1 MTYLFNKL
9 RLVYVGTNKPFDKC
23 IHIFGSSGCYHSP
36 KKIATKVTWYPKML
50 DLI

>member
-9 RLVYVGTNKPFDKC
+9 GQVYVGTNKSFDKY
-23 IHIFGSSGCYHSP
+23 IYTFRTSGCCHSP
-36 KKIATKVTWYPKML
+36 KKIVTKVTWYPKML